1 MELITSMTNT
11 TVGIRFPSLNRMR
24 QDVTNPF
31 VVDFGNGHGVTAI
44 AEPVTGDIDYAAKL
58 EVVVP

>member
-1 MELITSMTNT
+1 MTNT

-31 VVDFGNGHGVTAI
+31 VVDFGNGHSVSEI
-44 AEPVTGDIDYAAKL
+44 AGPVTGDIDYNTAKL

>member
-1 MELITSMTNT
+1 MTNT

-44 AEPVTGDIDYAAKL
+44 AEPVTGDIDYTAKL